1 MAFMKIC
8 IIGSG
13 NVGSALAVG
22 FKKAGHEVT
31 FGVRDINAFKG
42 KANAEAHQI
51 DVALQADAVKSA
63 EVIILATPAQL
74 AHEVAASLGNVADKI
89 IIDTMNAVFAKP
101 ANYNNAT
108 DAILDNCNCKDVVKC
123 FNTTGAENMANPV
136 YHGEGIDMFVAGNS
150 VKGKE
155 VATKLAKD
163 IGFAEVYDCGGNEK
177 FGLMEQMAMAWIN
190 LAMMQKQGRDIA
202 FKILKR

>member
-1 MAFMKIC
+1 MPFMKIC

-13 NVGSALAVG
+13 NVGSALAAG

-51 DVALQADAVKSA
+51 GVALQADAVKNA
-63 EVIILATPAQL
+63 EVIVLATPAQL
-74 AHEVAASLGNVADKI
+74 AHEVAASLGDVADKI

-101 ANYNNAT
+101 AHYSNAS

-123 FNTTGAENMANPV
+123 FNSTGAENMANPV
-136 YHGEGIDMFVAGNS
+136 YHGEGIDMFMAGDS
-150 VKGKE
+150 VKGKQI
-155 VATKLAKD
+155 ASQLAKD
-163 IGFAEVYDCGGNEK
+163 IGFAEVYDCGGNDK
-177 FGLMEQMAMAWIN
+177 FSLLEQMAMAWIN
-190 LAMMQKQGRDIA
+190 LAIMQKQGRDIA
-202 FKILKR
+202 FKLIKR